1 MNLDFSALKYIV
13 QIPRKWFQD
22 VNDVCFRSYGGWLI
36 HIKDGD
42 NNAKEIYVDYDEFKQ
57 AVEAIG
63 GSVKSVDGIFPDA
76 TGNVDF
82 GLTASKWLVSD
93 ANGHITT
100 CDDEPVLSVDG
111 VTPDANGDVDFG
123 LTGSKYVVTDSNGHL
138 STTTEEPV
146 LSVDGI
152 SPDNNG
158 NVSFGLTGS
167 KYVVTDA
174 DGHLSTTTEEPVLSV
189 DGISPDNNGNVSFG
203 LTASKWLVSDANGHI
218 TTSDSDPI
226 TVSATDEGVIYNN
239 YGSLLYLPFGTT
251 NGTVAA
257 GNHTH
262 GNINTFGFISPQS
275 GKNGNTLV
283 ITDEFGM
290 MTTSEYT
297 LEDVSGIDDVST
309 ILALV
314 DAFNWVNG
322 TPYLDGVVYSV
333 DDVEPDV
340 NGNIDF
346 GLTPNSFVT
355 TDNDGHLTTA
365 TNSPVLSV
373 DGVTPDSSGDV
384 DFGLTANSWVATDA
398 NGHLTTDST
407 VRVLSVDGVTPDQ
420 NGDVDFG
427 LVANKWLVSDGSG
440 HITTSASDPITVS
453 AQDTGV
459 LFNQQGTLLYIPF
472 GTVAGSV
479 AVGNHTHG
487 NINTFGFISPQSGK
501 NAETLVVTDEFGMM
515 TTSEYSLKDISGIN
529 DVPTIVA
536 ITNAFDWVNGTP
548 HFKGLV
554 NSVNSIPPDN
564 TGNVVVPCV
573 YTVNHRQPD
582 QQGNVDVGMPELDGN
597 KWVKTDADGNLIT
610 TDADPVTVDTGATG
624 FLYNSSGTLSYIP
637 FGPGANQVAMGN
649 HSHNTSALNND
660 AGFITSSYLT
670 QNNYTTTS
678 DVNTIIQSYNYT
690 TESDVEDIV
699 DDMLD
704 GYVTL
709 DTVQTITANKYF
721 GPNVNSAILVA
732 SGNTAHSIQ
741 GIGKALDISDSI
753 STTIRSGTGYVAVDG
768 TNSKITINAHDA
780 VNTTS
785 DTYISSISGGNNVI
799 QGLNIYAQ
807 AKDSSHNT
815 KGALALT
822 GTVAQMRF
830 GTGAWFSADQTDAA
844 IGIGAGSDSKS
855 KFVAKNERT
864 SVLND
869 NAQLILENDGAE
881 LRWTP
886 TNGGASKLATV
897 LLTTSLDNKSQVGV
911 KGELVVL
918 DAPANQS
925 ILNNQPTIAKTET
938 SSRAIATCG
947 WVATNFGI
955 ASTLTPNKWVKTND
969 SGKLT
974 TVNDTPLVLSTSNTG
989 FVYNTNGTPSYI
1001 SFGTGANQVAM
1012 GNHSHNTSAL
1022 NNDAGFLNETQ
1033 VEDVIESYSYVD
1045 EADVED
1051 IIEAHDFATQDD
1063 LEGYVTLD
1071 TVQTITANKVFAT
1084 SDNNHKLEILNGST
1098 FNHTSTNNT
1107 PLNIRGIGTSTML
1120 NSLTGNTIQSS
1131 IQTNTN
1137 GNLVSTAKEAII
1149 GEGKNIYLTANRT
1162 AYLRSTENNTVYGD
1176 VIATNTYAQMR
1187 FGSGGYF
1194 HAGET
1199 GASIGDG
1206 ASAIGIIS
1214 VDNSNHTIN
1223 LSEGGSNGSHLH
1235 MENNL
1240 VVLKIG
1246 ADGDYTKRIG
1256 FDNSSMSVRHDTAL
1270 DLLTMGEEGVIRITK
1285 GDATKRLTISD
1296 SVTSLRHDKRVEI
1309 NSLSAEE
1316 GTVVINTRANYAALA
1331 NAPTVTPANTTTR
1344 AIATCGWT
1352 SSNFAPK
1359 GTLNASKWVKTDASG
1374 KLVSTDDTPI
1384 VASTSLTGF
1393 IYNNRGTLSYIPFG
1407 PGANQVAMGNHS
1419 HNTSAL
1425 NNDAGFV
1432 NTSEVRTIVQSYN
1445 YLNEAQ
1451 VEDVIE
1457 SYDYATHDD
1466 LNGYVTLNTAQLIT
1480 AGKRFGPS
1488 QADSI
1493 WIGKGA
1499 VNNSIS
1505 STTSPLSLYGDNVPV
1520 LITSHSTKTSSIHVN
1535 ANGSITAEAPEQL
1548 LATGN
1553 NLLLAANSLSSIRVL
1568 QNNNV
1573 LSTVEATAQ
1582 DAKMRF
1588 GTGGWITL
1596 NDNGV
1601 LMGDGASANGT
1612 FIIDNTNDKI
1622 NLSEGGNTGSHFN
1635 MTSTEVVC
1643 KIGQDGDY
1651 TKRIA
1656 FNNSSMSL
1664 RHDDRIDIVSAGE
1677 NGTVVINAKANQTAL
1692 LNHPTVTP
1700 TNTTTRAI
1708 ATCGWT
1714 SSNFAPKGTLN
1725 ANKWVKTDANGKII
1739 STDDTPVT
1747 LSTSTTGFL
1756 YNTSGTLSYLG
1767 FGTGVNQVAR
1777 GNHTH
1782 NTSTLNNDAGFV
1794 NAAGVNSIID
1804 GRDFVSETD
1813 LTTALSDY
1821 VTLASNQ
1828 TITGSKS
1835 FGSTWET
1842 GTQFITGAQYNR
1854 ISFGRYTIMNTLNNT
1869 RLTIQASGGEKYLD
1883 FNPSYNEIR
1892 LHSNGRTVIESS
1904 GMSYMK
1910 GEGVH
1915 LAATDS
1921 VGSDLSFVSL
1931 ANNQVKMQCGS
1942 SGGNVLTTTNGVQIG
1957 KALDTYISVA
1967 DEGVNIGNGAPP
1979 INLNARANETTL
1991 SNAPT
1996 VNSDNTTSKAVAT
2009 CGWVAS
2015 KFQPKPE
2022 TTVTANKYVIT
2033 SVNWNGT
2040 QLTYVGETWNFEN
2053 GILKSVTPDATARV
2067 IDTPVAY

>member
-82 GLTASKWLVSD
+82 GLTPSKWLVSD

-138 STTTEEPV
+138 TTTDDEPV
-146 LSVDGI
+146 LSVDGVT
-152 SPDNNG
+152 PDANG
-158 NVSFGLTGS
+158 DVDFGLTGN
-167 KYVVTDA
+167 KYVVTDSN
-174 DGHLSTTTEEPVLSV
+174 GHLSTTTEEPVLSV
-189 DGISPDNNGNVSFG
+189 DGISPDNNGNVNFG

-218 TTSDSDPI
+218 TTSASDPI

-297 LEDVSGIDDVST
+297 LKDVSGIDDVST

-340 NGNIDF
+340 DGNIDF

-365 TNSPVLSV
+365 TNTPVLSV

-398 NGHLTTDST
+398 NGHLTTDNTARVTT
-407 VRVLSVDGVTPDQ
+407 VDEITPDA
-420 NGDVDFG
+420 NGNIDFG
-427 LVANKWLVSDGSG
+427 LTANKWLVSDGSG

-459 LFNQQGTLLYIPF
+459 LFNQQGTLHYIPF
-472 GTVAGSV
+472 GTVAGTV

-554 NSVNSIPPDN
+554 NSVNSIQPDN

-573 YTVNHRQPD
+573 YTVNHKQPD
-582 QQGNVDVGMPELDGN
+582 QQGNVDVGMPDLEAS
-597 KWVKTDADGNLIT
+597 KWVKTDENGDLTT
-610 TDADPVTVDTGATG
+610 TDADPITVDTGATG
-624 FLYNSSGTLSYIP
+624 FLYNNAGTLSYIP
-637 FGPGANQVAMGN
+637 FGPNANQVAMGN
-649 HSHNTSALNND
+649 HTHNTSALNND

-678 DVNTIIQSYNYT
+678 DVDTIIQSYNYT
-690 TESDVEDIV
+690 TEEDVEDIV

-732 SGNTAHSIQ
+732 SGNAAHSIQ
-741 GIGKALDISDSI
+741 GIGKALDISDTF

-768 TNSKITINAHDA
+768 TNSEITINAHDA
-780 VNTTS
+780 VKTTS

-799 QGLNIYAQ
+799 RGLNIYVQ

-815 KGALALT
+815 KGDLALT

-918 DAPANQS
+918 DAPANDS

-947 WVATNFGI
+947 WVASNFGI

-969 SGKLT
+969 SGKLV

-1045 EADVED
+1045 EAEVED
-1051 IIEAHDFATQDD
+1051 IIEAHDFATHDD

-1071 TVQTITANKVFAT
+1071 TPQLITAGKRFGPTQADSLWIGKGAVNNSISSTT
-1084 SDNNHKLEILNGST
+1084 SPLSLYGDNVAVLLTSSSDKTTYIHLNPDGRIV
-1098 FNHTSTNNT
+1098 TSA
-1107 PLNIRGIGTSTML
+1107 PEQYLVLGKELLL
-1120 NSLTGNTIQSS
+1120 NSQTRAGLRTMANNSIVSCVDTTAQDVKLWHGTGGWIS
-1131 IQTNTN
+1131 
-1137 GNLVSTAKEAII
+1137 VSDD
-1149 GEGKNIYLTANRT
+1149 G
-1162 AYLRSTENNTVYGD
+1162 V
-1176 VIATNTYAQMR
+1176 
-1187 FGSGGYF
+1187 
-1194 HAGET
+1194 
-1199 GASIGDG
+1199 SIGDG
-1206 ASAIGIIS
+1206 ATTNGRIL
-1214 VDNSNHTIN
+1214 VDNTNDRIYIG
-1223 LSEGGSNGSHLH
+1223 EGGSSGSHFN
-1235 MENNL
+1235 MTNNL
-1240 VVLKIG
+1240 VLWKIG
-1246 ADGDYTKRIG
+1246 PDGDYSKRIV
-1256 FDNSSMSVRHDTAL
+1256 FDNSSMALRHDTAL
-1270 DLLTMGEEGVIRITK
+1270 DLLTMGEEGIIRITK

-1296 SVTSLRHDKRVEI
+1296 SLTNLRHDTRVEI
-1309 NSLSAEE
+1309 NSLGESGAI
-1316 GTVVINTRANYAALA
+1316 VLNTRANYAALA
-1331 NAPTVTPANTTTR
+1331 NAPTVTPSNTTTR

-1359 GTLNASKWVKTDASG
+1359 GTLNANKWVKTDANG

-1393 IYNNRGTLSYIPFG
+1393 IYNNKGTLSYIPFG
-1407 PGANQVAMGNHS
+1407 SGANQVAMGNHS

-1432 NTSEVRTIVQSYN
+1432 NTSEVRSIVQSYN

-1466 LNGYVTLNTAQLIT
+1466 LNGYVTLDTPQLIT

-1488 QADSI
+1488 QADSL

-1505 STTSPLSLYGDNVPV
+1505 STTSPLSLYGDNVAV
-1520 LITSHSTKTSSIHVN
+1520 LVTSRGSTKTSSIHVN

-1573 LSTVEATAQ
+1573 LSTVEATTQ

-1612 FIIDNTNDKI
+1612 FIIDNANDKI
-1622 NLSEGGNTGSHFN
+1622 NLSEGGSTGSHFN

-1651 TKRIA
+1651 SKRIG
-1656 FNNSSMSL
+1656 FNNTSMAV
-1664 RHDDRIDIVSAGE
+1664 RHDTRLDIISIGE
-1677 NGTVVINAKANQTAL
+1677 EGKVVINTRPNYATLTNA
-1692 LNHPTVTP
+1692 PTVAITEK
-1700 TNTTTRAI
+1700 TSKAI

-1714 SSNFAPKGTLN
+1714 STNFAPKGTLN
-1725 ANKWVKTDANGKII
+1725 ASKWVKTDASGKLVT
-1739 STDDTPVT
+1739 TDDTPVT

-1767 FGTGVNQVAR
+1767 FGSGANQVAR

-1782 NTSTLNNDAGFV
+1782 NTSALNNDAGFV

-1804 GRDFVSETD
+1804 GRDFVSESD

-1821 VTLASNQ
+1821 VTLATNQ

-1842 GTQFITGAQYNR
+1842 GTQFVTGAQYNR
-1854 ISFGRYTIMNTLNNT
+1854 ISFGRYTIMNTLNNNT
-1869 RLTIQASGGEKYLD
+1869 RLTIQASSGEKYLD

-1892 LHSNGRTVIESS
+1892 LHSNGRTVIEST

-1942 SGGNVLTTTNGVQIG
+1942 SGGNVLTTANGVQIG

-1967 DEGVNIGNGAPP
+1967 DEGIGIGNGAPAVN
-1979 INLNARANETTL
+1979 INARANETTL

-1996 VNSDNTTSKAVAT
+1996 VNSDNTESKAVAT

-2015 KFQPKPE
+2015 KFQTKPE
-2022 TTVTANKYVIT
+2022 TTVTGNKYVVT

-2040 QLTYVGETWNFEN
+2040 QLTYIGETWNFEN
-2053 GILKSVTPDATARV
+2053 GILKSVTPDAIARV